1 VNIVSLS
8 LTAHQ
13 RLFTF
18 RAVLLL
24 SYLIALGGA
33 GVARAQ
39 PGPPPD
45 LRGVGFDQRL
55 DAQVP
60 LGLVFRDEA
69 ERTVHLGDYF
79 GAKPVILVLA
89 YYKCPNLCTLVL
101 TQLVESLRKI
111 SFDIGDQFEVVTVS
125 IDPRET
131 PVVAAAKKATYLARY
146 GRTSAEAG
154 WHFLTGDQPSIAAL
168 AQVIGFHYTYDAQL
182 DQYMHPTG
190 IMVLT
195 PAGRI
200 ARYFYGI
207 DYAPDDLRLGLV
219 EASAGKIGSPVDQI
233 LLFCYHYDPATG
245 KYDLLIRNILWV
257 AVGVTVLA
265 LGAFVLGMRRRERRL
280 LLKIADRE

>member
-1 VNIVSLS
+1 M
-8 LTAHQ
+8 
-13 RLFTF
+13 
-18 RAVLLL
+18 LLL
-24 SYLIALGGA
+24 SYLFALAGV

-45 LRGVGFDQRL
+45 LRGVSFDQRL
-55 DAQVP
+55 DAQAP

-79 GAKPVILVLA
+79 GAKPVVLALA

-131 PVVAAAKKATYLARY
+131 PAVAAAKKATYLARY
-146 GRTSAEAG
+146 GRTGAEAG
-154 WHFLTGDQPSIAAL
+154 WHFLTGDQPSITAL

-219 EASAGKIGSPVDQI
+219 EASSGTIGSPVDQI
-233 LLFCYHYDPATG
+233 MLFCYHYDPTTG

-257 AVGVTVLA
+257 AVGVTMLA
-265 LGAFVLGMRRRERRL
+265 LGAFVLGMRRRERLRIEDRGS
-280 LLKIADRE
+280 KIADRGS